1 MNSVL
6 SFPERGPYGKSSWRG
21 NTSGYVLK
29 ELFEHFRPQTVA
41 DLCEGSGTTGDVC
54 KEMGIDYVGL
64 DLFKGND
71 FTKDYALKAI
81 GHECDLTFS
90 HFPYHDMIA
99 YSGQVWGDKKIDGD
113 TSHCKTP
120 EEFLEKSYV
129 GLLNQR
135 EATKVGG
142 IYATLIGD
150 HRAKG
155 EFRSYQADFIQMMP
169 KDELVSVTIKLQH
182 NAMSFGT
189 QYKGHFV
196 PILHEYLLVW
206 KKTAKGLFQ
215 IAWDAGVET
224 KRKLAQTWR
233 SVVRIA
239 LMRLNGRAKLSDI
252 YAEVESVAGHKI
264 ANNVNYKAKVRQTLQ
279 KHFESV
285 ERGVWGVAA

>member
-1 MNSVL
+1 MNSVM
-6 SFPERGPYGKSSWRG
+6 SFPQRGNYGKASWRG

-29 ELFEHFRPQTVA
+29 ELFEHFQPKTVA
-41 DLCEGSGTTGDVC
+41 DICEGSGTTGDVC

-81 GHECDLTFS
+81 GHKCDMTFS

-99 YSGQVWGDKKIDGD
+99 YSGQVWGNKKIDGD

-135 EATKVGG
+135 DATKEGG

-150 HRAKG
+150 HRANGK
-155 EFRSYQADFIQMMP
+155 FRSYQADFIQMMP
-169 KDELVSVTIKLQH
+169 KDELISVTIKLQH
-182 NAMSFGT
+182 NAMSFGKR
-189 QYKGHFV
+189 YEGKFV
-196 PILHEYLLVW
+196 PILHEYLIVW
-206 KKTAKGLFQ
+206 RRSAKSMAK

-224 KRKLAQTWR
+224 KRKLAATWR
-233 SVVRIA
+233 SVIRMV
-239 LMRLNGRAKLSDI
+239 LMKLNGRAKLADI

-264 ANNVNYKAKVRQTLQ
+264 ANNVHYKAKIRQTLQ
-279 KHFESV
+279 KHFEST
-285 ERGVWGVAA
+285 ERGVWGVAS